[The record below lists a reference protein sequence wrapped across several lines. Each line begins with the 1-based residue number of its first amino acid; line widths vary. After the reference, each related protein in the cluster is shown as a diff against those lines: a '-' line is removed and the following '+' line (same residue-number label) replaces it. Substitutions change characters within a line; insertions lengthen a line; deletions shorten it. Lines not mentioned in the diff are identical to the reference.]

1 MLGVR
6 TAYALPD
13 FLLRKVV
20 KQPRQTE
27 WRQARSCG
35 ASFTRSHTPQR
46 SGSTAMTTLPSP
58 GDIGSVLDLDADA
71 MGTSVLSR
79 LIFEISCSNALL
91 CSLQVQF
98 IQFNVEENREK

>member
-46 SGSTAMTTLPSP
+46 SGSNAAMTTLPSRD
-58 GDIGSVLDLDADA
+58 DIGRIGS
-71 MGTSVLSR
+71 
-79 LIFEISCSNALL
+79 FSNAAAMVTSALTEQVVVVLL
-91 CSLQVQF
+91 GPVLPVVHVLVYSILV
-98 IQFNVEENREK
+98 